1 MMRCVL
7 HQAKVAAQA
16 VIARKV
22 DQEPCPQPEE
32 VAHAL
37 DQPSPP
43 PTIEEVCCDVFSLPS
58 GCCDV
63 FSLPSGCCDVFS
75 LPSECCDVFF
85 LPSGCCDVFSPLS
98 SSCNVFSTS
107 PKHRMMLCVLS
118 LTQAA
123 AQEVTV
129 KKVDQH
135 APPPPEEVD
144 DDVHDRLEVTD
155 EQGGRGLAVSV
166 FLLSHIGFILR
177 RFSPQVLFPS
187 ISYLGKLLSL
197 LLLHPSPT
205 TLLHTPQPSLHIRTA
220 TVWLL
225 CYTPRPCVRAVY

>member
-1 MMRCVL
+1 
-7 HQAKVAAQA
+7 
-16 VIARKV
+16 
-22 DQEPCPQPEE
+22 
-32 VAHAL
+32 
-37 DQPSPP
+37 
-43 PTIEEVCCDVFSLPS
+43 
-58 GCCDV
+58 
-63 FSLPSGCCDVFS
+63 
-75 LPSECCDVFF
+75 
-85 LPSGCCDVFSPLS
+85 
-98 SSCNVFSTS
+98 
-107 PKHRMMLCVLS
+107 MMLCVLS

-135 APPPPEEVD
+135 APPPEEVD
-144 DDVHDRLEVTD
+144 DDDVRDRLVVTD

-177 RFSPQVLFPS
+177 RFFPRLLFPS
-187 ISYLGKLLSL
+187 ISYLGKFLPL

-205 TLLHTPQPSLHIRTA
+205 TLLHIPQPSLHIRARTA